1 MKSEEVDQTAID
13 LHIHTMESDGSLPV
27 FDVIQEAAAQGVD
40 ILALTDHETT
50 NGVQEA
56 IELGQTHNVTIIPGV
71 ELVTAFKGKEV
82 HLLGYFSKKAIAHP
96 GLQSRL
102 KELRQQRTSLAYDMV
117 KRLQEDGFTLKWA
130 EVEKI
135 ANPEGAVSKG
145 HIMRAL
151 HQHEN
156 GNIQWPSIA
165 RLFQPYGIA
174 YLPFLE
180 HPFEDAV
187 DLIYK
192 CGGVPVL
199 AHPGLLR
206 NDEMISELLSF
217 RPIGLEVYYGYWENR
232 EALIRKYKDFAMEKA
247 LFATGGSDFHGL
259 YGPVKIGEINVP
271 DQCALDL
278 TNFLKLDL

>member
-1 MKSEEVDQTAID
+1 MDQTTID

-27 FDVIQEAAAQGVD
+27 ADVIQEAAEQGVH

-56 IELGQTHNVTIIPGV
+56 IELGEKHNVTIIPGV
-71 ELVTAFKGKEV
+71 ELVTAFRGKEV
-82 HLLGYFSKKAIAHP
+82 HLLGYFNIKAITHP
-96 GLQSRL
+96 YLQLRL

-117 KRLQEDGFTLKWA
+117 KRLQDDGFTLKWA

-151 HQHEN
+151 HEHEN

-180 HPFEDAV
+180 HPFEEAV
-187 DLIYK
+187 NLIYE

-206 NDEMISELLSF
+206 NDDIIIELLSF
-217 RPIGLEVYYGYWENR
+217 RPIGLEVYYGYWEHR
-232 EALIRKYKDFAMEKA
+232 EVLIRKYEDLARDKA

-271 DQCALDL
+271 DQCAHDL
-278 TNFLKLDL
+278 KSFIKLNL